1 MWGFHAHA
9 RKFLGFWNKYQS
21 TIHPCWLQRG
31 RHLYF
36 GVWCNFDGCCCLDGG
51 RYNFKQISQVFVHDQ
66 VCCIWD
72 LSLTWTCAAD
82 LLDRQRD
89 TNYSEHDCGCLL
101 SRASDSCEYRFQ
113 RWVDFP
119 SRWDSNYWI
128 FTDDFISFR
137 LLLLNLSAVS
147 VWAYRSSGR
156 TRSDR
161 FLLSYRSDNFTVY

>member
-1 MWGFHAHA
+1 MCTLHCFLGGQTQVTPFFGRFRKAQRCPILREYGVSDQTTRIYQAMWGFHAHA

-21 TIHPCWLQRG
+21 TLYACWILRG

-72 LSLTWTCAAD
+72 LNFTWTSAAD

-89 TNYSEHDCGCLL
+89 TDHSEHDRGCLL
-101 SRASDSCEYRFQ
+101 SRACYSCEYRFQ
-113 RWVDFP
+113 R
-119 SRWDSNYWI
+119 
-128 FTDDFISFR
+128 
-137 LLLLNLSAVS
+137 
-147 VWAYRSSGR
+147 
-156 TRSDR
+156 
-161 FLLSYRSDNFTVY
+161 